1 MSSIKLQLSDYRA
14 VKSADV
20 TISDIT
26 VMAGPNGS
34 GKSTVSQ
41 LLNGLING
49 INNFE
54 QDMMD
59 ELFKSFKREL
69 SRIRRAIPDS
79 QALRSLVASVNE
91 DKAEMDVMEQI
102 RRGVDGLHRALLGF
116 IEREEDG
123 NELQRRVDYII
134 GSEFSLFSS
143 SIGERIEAYCDS
155 LYNRYEALYQNTQQ
169 KIGARKASDLF
180 LSVVANYSSLSGA
193 VTNVTLWEDNHPVLE
208 GGSFSDLLS
217 VRKSIYINAS
227 SSVFYSGFDLATYRL
242 KNMVTSDL
250 PAGADDATNKILKE
264 LSLSIGGEIYLDSEM
279 GSFLRFRNKSGVNIY
294 LEEAASGI
302 QSLAVLYRLLYAG
315 LLDNET
321 VLILDEPESHL
332 HPQWIVELAKILV
345 KINKNVGTKILIAS
359 HCPDLVSA
367 LYNLAKVYDVEDI
380 RFYQT
385 YQDGNGSQYTFKDC
399 GGEISDIFESFNI
412 ALERISCYG
421 RMVQER

>member
-1 MSSIKLQLSDYRA
+1 MSSIKIQLSDHRA
-14 VKSADV
+14 IKDADV
-20 TISDIT
+20 AVSSIT

-41 LLNGLING
+41 MLNGLING

-54 QDMMD
+54 QDMMAD
-59 ELFKSFKREL
+59 LLKSFKREL
-69 SRIRRAIPDS
+69 TRIRRAIPDS
-79 QALRSLVASVNE
+79 DPMRSLISSFDNHNDE
-91 DKAEMDVMEQI
+91 YEPLEQI
-102 RRGVDGLHRALLGF
+102 RKGIDGLYRVLIDYA
-116 IEREEDG
+116 EREVGGE
-123 NELQRRVDYII
+123 ELKRRLDYII
-134 GSEFSLFSS
+134 GEETLFSNGIEGRIADYSDMLYKKYESLFF
-143 SIGERIEAYCDS
+143 DK
-155 LYNRYEALYQNTQQ
+155 QQ
-169 KIGARKASDLF
+169 KLRERRVSDLF
-180 LSVVANYSSLSGA
+180 LSVVANYSSLGNIPTS
-193 VTNVTLWEDNHPVLE
+193 VTLWEDNHPVVE
-208 GGSFSDLLS
+208 GTNFSDLLS
-217 VRKSIYINAS
+217 VRKSIYINTS
-227 SSVFYSGFDLATYRL
+227 TSVVSPGFDMSSYRL
-242 KNMVTSDL
+242 KNLVVSDL
-250 PAGADDATNKILKE
+250 PAAFDEATGKILKE
-264 LSLSIGGEIYLDSEM
+264 LSFVIGGEIYLDNEI
-279 GSFLRFRNKSGVNIY
+279 GSFLKFKSRSGVNIY
-294 LEEAASGI
+294 LEDAASGI